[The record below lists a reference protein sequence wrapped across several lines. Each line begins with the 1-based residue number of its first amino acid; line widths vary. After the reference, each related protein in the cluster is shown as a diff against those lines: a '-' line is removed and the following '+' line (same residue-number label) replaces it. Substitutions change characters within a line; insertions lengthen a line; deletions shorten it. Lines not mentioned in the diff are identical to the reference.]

1 VRERE
6 GKKKEKEG
14 RREAEKQRE
23 GEGLQRRG
31 FERARDRV
39 GARTRAHE
47 AYQEIF
53 VFFLSREVQ

>member
-1 VRERE
+1 
-6 GKKKEKEG
+6 
-14 RREAEKQRE
+14 
-23 GEGLQRRG
+23 
-31 FERARDRV
+31 V